1 MRQYT
6 GIPYRA
12 SRLLSESTKSQHERD
27 SFFTMQVAWTC
38 DNTKCVCW
46 NSVPCTRLFSES
58 TKNRNERDNFLNV
71 QYRAAGC
78 FLKVRKPEIG
88 VTVSV
93 PRTLLGNATIQTC
106 VCRYSVL
113 CSRLLS
119 ESTKSQNERDS
130 FLTVQVA
137 WKCDNTKCV
146 CWYSVP
152 CSKLLSESKKG
163 QNVRDSFLTFR
174 LRGNATIQNARAG
187 ISYRAAGCFLKAR
200 KAKISVTVS
209 LPSRLLGNATIQK
222 CVCGYSV
229 PCSRRLSESTKS
241 QHERD
246 SFLTMQVAW
255 KCGNAKCVCWYSV
268 PCSRLLSES
277 TKSQFWPFLLS
288 ERSLLHGTEYQHT
301 HFVLSHFQ
309 ATCTVRKL
317 SRSFWLLV
325 LSESSLRKAKL
336 SATVSLPCRLRGN
349 AIIPNAWCW

>member
-1 MRQYT
+1 MSVTVFLPCRLPGNATIQSARA

-12 SRLLSESTKSQHERD
+12 AGCFLKVRKAKNERD
-27 SFFTMQVAWTC
+27 SFLTVQDACKC
-38 DNTKCVCW
+38 DNTLVFRTVQAGCFLKVRKA
-46 NSVPCTRLFSES
+46 NMSVTVSLQCRLLGHATIQNACAGIPYRAPGCFLKS

-255 KCGNAKCVCWYSV
+255 KCGQCKM
-268 PCSRLLSES
+268 RLLVFR
-277 TKSQFWPFLLS
+277 TVQ
-288 ERSLLHGTEYQHT
+288 
-301 HFVLSHFQ
+301 Q
-309 ATCTVRKL
+309 AA
-317 SRSFWLLV
+317 F
-325 LSESSLRKAKL
+325 
-336 SATVSLPCRLRGN
+336 
-349 AIIPNAWCW
+349 